1 MIETSPTA
9 TLAAL
14 RRALFAM
21 LVLGLLGTGTELL
34 LIGHFE
40 DAWQWAPLALIAA
53 GLLVLLWHGMGRG
66 RASLR
71 TLRVLSLLFVLAG
84 FVGVVLH
91 FQGNAEFERE
101 MTPAIE
107 TGELVRAS
115 MTGAT
120 PALAPGTMILL
131 GLLGLAYAFRHPALA
146 GSADDS
152 STTATGPDS

>member
-131 GLLGLAYAFRHPALA
+131 GLLGFAYAFRHPALA
-146 GSADDS
+146 GGRDDS

>member
-53 GLLVLLWHGMGRG
+53 GLLVLLWHGTGRG
-66 RASLR
+66 SASLR
-71 TLRVLSLLFVLAG
+71 ILRALSLLFVLAG
-84 FVGVVLH
+84 FLGVVLH

-131 GLLGLAYAFRHPALA
+131 GLLGFAYTFRHPALA

-152 STTATGPDS
+152 STTATGQDS

>member
-21 LVLGLLGTGTELL
+21 LDLGLLGTGTELL